1 MTMTA
6 FIAALASLPVDD
18 IRRQYVYPPLQI
30 STADL
35 PASFVRPPMTVY
47 EPISVCDDTSYTYT
61 CQLVIAIEPTGQ
73 NIQPANY
80 EAMVVM
86 IDNANEAFN
95 ANWRDLGALVTWQ
108 VNAQDREPIIIGQTP
123 YWGVTVTVQSR
134 G

>member
-1 MTMTA
+1 MIMTA
-6 FIAALASLPVDD
+6 FISALASLDVEGV
-18 IRRQYVYPPLQI
+18 RRQYTYPPLQI

-35 PASFVRPPMTVY
+35 PASFVRPPLTNY
-47 EPISVCDDTSYTYT
+47 EPVSICDDTSYTYT

-73 NIQPANY
+73 NIQPVNY
-80 EAMVVM
+80 ADMVTMV
-86 IDNANEAFN
+86 DAANEAFN

-108 VNAQDREPIIIGQTP
+108 INAQDREPIIIGQTP